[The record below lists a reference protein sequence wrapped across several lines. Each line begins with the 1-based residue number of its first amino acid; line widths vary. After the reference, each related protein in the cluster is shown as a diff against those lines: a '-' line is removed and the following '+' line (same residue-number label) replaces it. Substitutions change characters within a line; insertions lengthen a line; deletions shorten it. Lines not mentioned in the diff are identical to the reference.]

1 MLRYIAKSFW
11 LLFFSVVICCV
22 LYPLVL
28 WSIGQAAFPFQ
39 ANGSLLTGPDG
50 KPVGSRLI
58 AQPFTKDEYFQPRP
72 SAVSYNAAASASSSL
87 AASNYALRDRVART
101 LGPIVKY
108 KSGAKAGQL
117 VAQDVESWFG
127 QDKFQGN
134 PHIVAQW
141 ADLHNS
147 LAQAWVDADPKNGAY
162 VDDWAKKH
170 PAVVAKWI
178 KDNPV
183 TPKPKAADLAVVFF
197 ESFSTENPEK
207 FPSAVTKKGT
217 DGKDITMIEPVNT
230 GTDIQSIFFDMWRQE
245 HPDVQ
250 LQDIPGDLVTA
261 SASGLDPHITLQNA
275 EYQMNR
281 VVSKWAADM
290 KRNPNDV
297 RKEIEQIVQ
306 ENASAPWNGI
316 IGEKYIN
323 VLEVNL
329 ALCKKYG
336 MPPTQ

>member
-72 SAVSYNAAASASSSL
+72 SAASYNAAASASSSL

-108 KSGAKAGQL
+108 RSGARAGQL
-117 VAQDVESWFG
+117 VAPDVESWFG

-147 LAQAWVDADPKNGAY
+147 LAQAWVNADPKNGAY

-170 PAVVAKWI
+170 PANVAKWI
-178 KDNPV
+178 KDNPG
-183 TPKPKAADLAVVFF
+183 TPQPKAADLAVFFF
-197 ESFSTENPEK
+197 ETFSGENPGK
-207 FPSAVTKKGT
+207 FPSAVTHAVAG
-217 DGKDITMIEPVNT
+217 GKTETTIEPV
-230 GTDIQSIFFDMWRQE
+230 GVGADIQSIFFDMWRQE
-245 HPDVQ
+245 HPDADI
-250 LQDIPGDLVTA
+250 QDVPGDLVTT
-261 SASGLDPHITLQNA
+261 SASGLDPHITLQSA
-275 EYQMNR
+275 EFQLER
-281 VVSKWAADM
+281 VSSAWAAKKKTDASVIR
-290 KRNPNDV
+290 KDIGKILQRN
-297 RKEIEQIVQ
+297 
-306 ENASAPWNGI
+306 AAAPWEGL
-316 IGEKYIN
+316 IGEKFVN
-323 VLEVNL
+323 VVEVNL
-329 ALCKKYG
+329 ELRKLYG
-336 MPPTQ
+336 AP

>member
-28 WSIGQAAFPFQ
+28 WAIGQAAFPFQ

-72 SAVSYNAAASASSSL
+72 SAASYNAAASASSSL

-117 VAQDVESWFG
+117 VAPDVENWFQ

-147 LAQAWVDADPKNGAY
+147 LAQAWVNADPKNGAY

-170 PAVVAKWI
+170 PAIVVKWI
-178 KDNPV
+178 KDNPG
-183 TPKPKAADLAVVFF
+183 TPQPKAADLAVLFF
-197 ESFSTENPEK
+197 ETFSGENPGR
-207 FPSAVTKKGT
+207 FPSIVTHAAA
-217 DGKDITMIEPVNT
+217 DGKTQTTIEPVKD

-245 HPDVQ
+245 HPDA
-250 LQDIPGDLVTA
+250 DIQNVPGDLVTT

-275 EYQMNR
+275 EFQLER
-281 VVSKWAADM
+281 VASAWAAKKKTD
-290 KRNPNDV
+290 
-297 RKEIEQIVQ
+297 
-306 ENASAPWNGI
+306 ASAIRKDIEEILRKNAAAPWEGL
-316 IGEKYIN
+316 IGEKFVN
-323 VLEVNL
+323 VLEINL
-329 ALCKKYG
+329 ELRKLYG
-336 MPPTQ
+336 AP

>member
-11 LLFFSVVICCV
+11 LLFFSVVICCI

-28 WSIGQAAFPFQ
+28 WAIGQVAFPFQ
-39 ANGSLLTGPDG
+39 ANGSMLTGPDG

-72 SAVSYNAAASASSSL
+72 SAASYNAAASASSSL

-108 KSGAKAGQL
+108 RSGARAGQL
-117 VAQDVESWFG
+117 VAPDVESWFQ

-147 LAQAWVDADPKNGAY
+147 LAQAWVNADQKNGAY

-170 PAVVAKWI
+170 PAIVAKWV
-178 KDNPV
+178 KDNPG
-183 TPKPKAADLAVVFF
+183 TPQPKAADLAVLFF
-197 ESFSTENPEK
+197 ETFSGENPGR
-207 FPSAVTKKGT
+207 FPSVVTHAAVG
-217 DGKDITMIEPVNT
+217 GKTQTIIEPVKD

-245 HPDVQ
+245 HPDA
-250 LQDIPGDLVTA
+250 DIQNVPGDLVTT

-275 EYQMNR
+275 EFQLER
-281 VVSKWAADM
+281 VASAWAAKKKTD
-290 KRNPNDV
+290 
-297 RKEIEQIVQ
+297 
-306 ENASAPWNGI
+306 ASAIRKDIEEILRKNAAAPWEGL
-316 IGEKYIN
+316 IGEKFVN
-323 VLEVNL
+323 VLEINL
-329 ALCKKYG
+329 ELRKLYG
-336 MPPTQ
+336 AP